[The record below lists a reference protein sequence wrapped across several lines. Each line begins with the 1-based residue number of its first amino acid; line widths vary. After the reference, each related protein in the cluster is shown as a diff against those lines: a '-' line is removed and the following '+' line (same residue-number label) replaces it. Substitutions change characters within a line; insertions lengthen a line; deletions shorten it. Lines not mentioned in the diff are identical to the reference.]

1 MYRNRLS
8 YYSLYKVTFEN
19 FYRFRKERI
28 ARTSLNGISGY
39 RRFSS
44 EHGVTLGQGQGYD
57 VHQTSLTFNNG
68 HLAMKSKS
76 FRDILRAV
84 IILKLCRYNAFVDNI
99 EKVVVKR
106 SSKLVY
112 IYFILT
118 QWT

>member
-1 MYRNRLS
+1 MYRNRFS

-28 ARTSLNGISGY
+28 A
-39 RRFSS
+39 S